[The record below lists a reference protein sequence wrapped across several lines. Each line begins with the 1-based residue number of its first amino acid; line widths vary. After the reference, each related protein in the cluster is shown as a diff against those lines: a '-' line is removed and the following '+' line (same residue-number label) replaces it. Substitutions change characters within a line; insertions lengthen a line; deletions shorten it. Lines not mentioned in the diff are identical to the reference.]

1 MIPLFA
7 KNVETFFREGGQ
19 QIQFNIMTYEMLMDA
34 KAHPE
39 KYPELMVRVS
49 GYSAYFKDLND
60 MMKDEL
66 ISRSQY
72 DLPSEYEVP
81 FPGVR

>member
-39 KYPELMVRVS
+39 NYPELMVRVS

>member
-1 MIPLFA
+1 MTRLFA
-7 KNVETFFREGGQ
+7 QNVEAFFREGGQ
-19 QIQFNIMTYEMLMDA
+19 QIQFNIMTYQMLMDA

-39 KYPELMVRVS
+39 NYPELMVRVS

-72 DLPSEYEVP
+72 DLTSEREVP